1 LASINLPEA
10 ARATGEDLLGGYVR
24 LQEER
29 SASGDVAPAPTPLD
43 PPDRSLGP
51 HQAYAY
57 QWWLTMPLG
66 LVLIWFG
73 IRRELRMEAEDVAG
87 DGAAKSPPR
96 PKKVRVWDEEDG

>member
-1 LASINLPEA
+1 MTQQPTALGPPS
-10 ARATGEDLLGGYVR
+10 EDH
-24 LQEER
+24 
-29 SASGDVAPAPTPLD
+29 
-43 PPDRSLGP
+43 GP